1 MQPECTCCRC
11 VGGRGVRSSV
21 LSVGLLTVS
30 VSKTTPK
37 PSGLTQAPF
46 DDMHGFCGSGV
57 QTDTVGLAFLC
68 SVMSETSAGGD
79 LAAGIVH
86 LDLG

>member
-1 MQPECTCCRC
+1 M
-11 VGGRGVRSSV
+11 GGRGGEESEA
-21 LSVGLLTVS
+21 LSCLLFLLTAS
-30 VSKTTPK
+30 VSETTPK
-37 PSGLTQAPF
+37 PSGLTQVPF

-57 QTDTVGLAFLC
+57 QKGTVGLAFLC